1 MWVFSF
7 DRLTQ
12 QIASV
17 SLFVFIERIIKWL
30 YGEKQSEHKICSVWL
45 EFTIQKPECLDWRRV
60 QVRNQICALIGW
72 THTSALYY
80 CEMLVISVEAGWK
93 KQGSFSWRLN
103 LTTRYLVSDEI
114 FFQVFGLASIN
125 IKEN

>member
-1 MWVFSF
+1 MF
-7 DRLTQ
+7 
-12 QIASV
+12 
-17 SLFVFIERIIKWL
+17 K
-30 YGEKQSEHKICSVWL
+30 L
-45 EFTIQKPECLDWRRV
+45 ETKSR
-60 QVRNQICALIGW
+60 ALIGW

-80 CEMLVISVEAGWK
+80 CEMLDMSVEAGWK

-114 FFQVFGLASIN
+114 FFQVFGLASTN